1 MTTEKFENGND
12 LEGGHLNALESVRSA
27 ANITMSSELF
37 EKLYL
42 SPPNAVKGNLRQ
54 TFGNPTPMSV
64 CLFTYLVTA
73 NTYPGDS
80 LDSSLLLCPCHAV
93 SWAGEALAAS
103 VQLLCRLISLESS
116 SVF

>member
-12 LEGGHLNALESVRSA
+12 LEGGQLNAIESVRSA

-64 CLFTYLVTA
+64 CPFTYLVTA
-73 NTYPGDS
+73 NTYPRGLIGFLVALMPLSCS
-80 LDSSLLLCPCHAV
+80 LMGWRGSGSF
-93 SWAGEALAAS
+93 GAAAM
-103 VQLLCRLISLESS
+103 
-116 SVF
+116 